1 MNDSLCFNL
10 DDPELCSRILAQLG
24 IPSDGHTGRPACAL
38 GSIRDILRVHGFV
51 MDIRP
56 ASPVSVLRHSHVSAL
71 SLLISGGQALLLT
84 SRSSKWTCLTPGG
97 GKRTADPQ
105 QALVNLDSD
114 EIESARQRRE
124 TTWGD
129 LPISKELA
137 SEAEWNLGS
146 RRSDEVAGFIRNAS
160 TLIEDP
166 ENVVRMALDSPQ
178 DLPFDLS
185 PVTDEDLP
193 WVEIRFIRQIRFKH
207 GRSPYRSILDL
218 MRGEVTMITL
228 LLLTAIISMP
238 AGFLFSL
245 LLAHLVDQSRVAI
258 GFPWTLMALLFCVLA
273 YSQGTGL
280 VQTYGAVR
288 LAARIRVRL
297 MNAYLF
303 RVMNSRLEFVRNIG
317 DGDLFT
323 RLADLFTLQSL
334 VMSRALPALI
344 TLATMSGGVLYL
356 VIAVPYVVPLLLVGL
371 VLVVLLLLH
380 TTPRLRD
387 LQFKRLKNSSVFRDR
402 LLERLEGRRVLRH
415 FDPDGYL
422 FHRVDPFL
430 ARVAEYSQRGV
441 VLGTRLGLLSSLSS
455 LVVVTASIWLVATR
469 FQAGQASLGGL
480 LVVIGLLTATY
491 QGLTN
496 LIGVIPEFI
505 IAEPALRRLREVIEV
520 TEPEPPSEVSTHRE
534 STPVSLEV
542 SHLEFGWRNG
552 RKVLRDISFNIS
564 AGEWVSV
571 VGVSGSGKSTLA
583 HVLAGLLAP
592 VSGRLILDGQEI
604 EGYNPAVLR
613 NRISVVTQETFLFNR
628 SIHDNI
634 TLGLEAVRPEDIK
647 RVLDQSGMGD
657 FLASQP
663 LGLDQP
669 VGENGLFISVGEKCR
684 IGIARAL
691 LRTPGLIVIDEA
703 LARVD
708 EETAQDIVDRLRRL
722 GLSALLLTHDLRR
735 ARDCSRILVLR
746 DGIIAESGTF
756 KDIVGAGGPFAD
768 LYGAKALGY
777 ET

>member
-1 MNDSLCFNL
+1 MNESLCFNL
-10 DDPELCSRILAQLG
+10 DDPELCSRILAQLE
-24 IPSDGHTGRPACAL
+24 IPSHGLADRSAYAL
-38 GSIRDILRVHGFV
+38 GSIRDILRLHGFI
-51 MDIRP
+51 MDIRS
-56 ASPVSVLRHSHVSAL
+56 ASPVSVLRNPQFNSL
-71 SLLISGGQALLLT
+71 SLLISGGRALLLA
-84 SRSSKWTCLTPGG
+84 SRSSRWACLTAGG
-97 GKRTADPQ
+97 GKRTTDPQ
-105 QALVNLDSD
+105 QALYDLDSD

-129 LPISKELA
+129 LPVSKELV
-137 SEAEWNLGS
+137 SEAECALGAK
-146 RRSDEVAGFIRNAS
+146 RSDAVGKFIRNAS
-160 TLIEDP
+160 ALIENP

-178 DLPFDLS
+178 DLPFDLP
-185 PVTDEDLP
+185 PVTKEDLP
-193 WVEIRFIRQIRFKH
+193 WVEIRFIRQIRFEH
-207 GRSPYRSILDL
+207 DRSPYRSILDL
-218 MRGEVTMITL
+218 MRGEARMIIL
-228 LLLTAIISMP
+228 LLLIAIISMP

-245 LLAHLVDQSRVAI
+245 LLAHLVDQSRVAT
-258 GFPWTLMALLFCVLA
+258 GFPWTSMAILFCVLA

-280 VQTYGAVR
+280 IQTYGAVR

-303 RVMNSRLEFVRNIG
+303 RVMSSRLEFVRNIG

-334 VMSRALPALI
+334 VMNRALPALI
-344 TLATMSGGVLYL
+344 ALTTLSGGVLYL

-371 VLVVLLLLH
+371 VLVVLFLLH

-422 FHRVDPFL
+422 LRRIDPFL

-455 LVVVTASIWLVATR
+455 LVVVTASIWLVAAR

-480 LVVIGLLTATY
+480 LVVIGILTATY
-491 QGLTN
+491 QGMTK
-496 LIGVIPEFI
+496 LIGVVPEFI
-505 IAEPALRRLREVIEV
+505 IAEPALRRLREVIEM
-520 TEPEPPSEVSTHRE
+520 TEPEPLSEMSIRRE

-542 SHLEFGWRNG
+542 SHLEFGWPNG
-552 RKVLRDISFNIS
+552 PKVLRDISFNIS
-564 AGEWVSV
+564 AGEWVSI

-592 VSGRLILDGQEI
+592 LSGRLILDGQEI
-604 EGYNPAVLR
+604 EGYNPAILR

-628 SIHDNI
+628 SIQDNI
-634 TLGLEAVRPEDIK
+634 TMGLEAVRPEDIE

-684 IGIARAL
+684 IGIARSL
-691 LRTPGLIVIDEA
+691 LQRSGLMVIDEA

-722 GLSALLLTHDLRR
+722 GLSVLLLTHDLRR

-756 KDIVGAGGPFAD
+756 EDLVGAGGPFAD
-768 LYGAKALGY
+768 LYNAKALGY
-777 ET
+777 GT